1 MELAGQRVV
10 VIGLGASGRAAAEL
24 ASRRGADVVGVDL
37 RADLLPIPGVR
48 LELGH
53 HRRDTFLGA
62 DLLVVSPGIPLTQP
76 DVAAARAA
84 GVPLLGELAFAW
96 ALLCAREGGP
106 PNAAA
111 ITGTNGKSSV
121 TSFTGQLLQASGR
134 SAFVGGNLGTPLS
147 AALLSD
153 EHVDAWVI
161 EVSSYQLELAGDLAP
176 RVAAWL
182 NLTPDHLARHGT
194 IACYAA
200 TKAKLFAKMAP
211 GAGCLVPQG
220 SDVVDAALAT
230 VPARRWLRLGGAPG
244 VQRVGRRGVVATG
257 EREAWSV
264 DLSLVPLFG
273 EHNLDNALVAAWL
286 AVTLGAERASVQA
299 ALGALKPLAH
309 RMEQVPSRDRRVWIN
324 DSKATN
330 VDAARVGLLGLS
342 QRAVVLLGGE
352 AKAGDDFAALAPL
365 LGGQRAVLCFGASGA
380 DIAQTLRAHGVDSEL
395 LTSLEAAVRRAAA
408 LAQPH
413 EAVLLSPGCAS
424 FDAYQNFE
432 RRGEHFAALV
442 REIA

>member
-1 MELAGQRVV
+1 MNLAGQRVV
-10 VIGLGASGRAAAEL
+10 VMGLGASGRAAAEL
-24 ASRRGADVVGVDL
+24 AARHGADVVGVDL
-37 RADLLPIPGVR
+37 RADLPAIPGVR
-48 LELGH
+48 LELGP

-62 DLLVVSPGIPLTQP
+62 DLLLLSPGVPLTQP
-76 DVAAARAA
+76 DVAAAIAA
-84 GVPLLGELAFAW
+84 GVPVLGELAFAW
-96 ALLCAREGGP
+96 ALLCAREGGT

-134 SAFVGGNLGTPLS
+134 TAFVGGNLGTPLS
-147 AALLSD
+147 AALLAD
-153 EHVDAWVI
+153 QRVDAWVI
-161 EVSSYQLELAGDLAP
+161 EVSSYQLELAGDFAP

-194 IACYAA
+194 IANYAA
-200 TKAKLFAKMAP
+200 TKAKIFAKMSP
-211 GAGCLVPQG
+211 DAGCLVPQG

-230 VPARRWLRLGGAPG
+230 VPSRRWLRLGGAPG
-244 VQRVGRRGVVATG
+244 LRRVGQQGLVATDEG
-257 EREAWSV
+257 ETWSI
-264 DLSLVPLFG
+264 DLSVVPLLG

-286 AVTLGAERASVQA
+286 AVSLGAARGEVQA

-309 RMEQVPSRDRRVWIN
+309 RMEQVLTRDERVWIN

-330 VDAARVGLLGLS
+330 VDAARVGVLGLS

-352 AKAGDDFAALAPL
+352 AKAGDDFSALAPL
-365 LGGQRAVLCFGASGA
+365 LRAQRAVLCFGASGA
-380 DIAQTLRAHGVDSEL
+380 DIAKALRAEGVESEL
-395 LTSLEAAVRRAAA
+395 LTSLEAAVQRAAV